1 MTNKQHTVL
10 VVDDDSAHRT
20 MLRTLIDGWGYA
32 VSEADDGS
40 AAIEKI
46 KESAFDLVLMDVRM
60 VRVSGLEALETI
72 KRINPAIPVII
83 MTAYSSVETAV
94 KALKQGAHDY
104 LTKPLDFDKL
114 KLTIDRAMEHT
125 RLKEENRLLRETL
138 GQQFDSQNIIGRSP
152 AMLKLLETVSQV
164 APSEAT
170 VLISG
175 DSGTGKELIAGA
187 IHFNSL
193 RKNGPFVK
201 INCAAI
207 TETLL
212 ESELF
217 GHEKGA
223 FTGAD
228 RRKEGRFRQAHGGTL
243 LLDEVSEMSLMM
255 QVKLLRAIQEREFN
269 RVGGEST
276 IQVDVRVIAATN
288 KDLKDQINEG
298 TFREDLYY
306 RLNVVELK
314 VPPLSERKEDIP
326 LLALHFLETF
336 AAKNRKEIKGF
347 TPGAMD
353 NLIHYDWPGNVRE
366 LMNAVERAVILARSG
381 YLDEGDFP
389 FMKDLIPEN
398 NGEDSIGP
406 DAPILRGE
414 APLEVIEKAAI
425 LKTIEATNGNKS
437 EAARRLGI
445 TRKTLHKKLK
455 AYGVMP

>member
-1 MTNKQHTVL
+1 MKNNSTIL

-20 MLRTLIDGWGYA
+20 MLRTLINGWGYT

-40 AAIEKI
+40 TAIEKV
-46 KESAFDLVLMDVRM
+46 EETSFDLVLMDVRM
-60 VRVSGLEALETI
+60 VKVSGLEALETI
-72 KRINPAIPVII
+72 KSYNPAIPVII
-83 MTAYSSVETAV
+83 MTAYSSIETAV
-94 KALKQGAHDY
+94 EALKQGAHDY

-114 KLTIDRAMEHT
+114 RLILERAMEHT

-138 GQQFDSQNIIGRSP
+138 GKQFDSQNIIGKSP
-152 AMLKLLETVSQV
+152 SMLALLETVAQV

-175 DSGTGKELIAGA
+175 ESGTGKELIAGA
-187 IHFNSL
+187 LHFNSL
-193 RKNGPFVK
+193 RKTGPFVK

-228 RRKEGRFRQAHGGTL
+228 RRKEGRFSQAHGGTL

-255 QVKLLRAIQEREFN
+255 QVKLLRALQEREFN
-269 RVGGEST
+269 RVGGDTT
-276 IQVDVRVIAATN
+276 IRVDVRVIAATN
-288 KDLKDQINEG
+288 KNLMEQINEG
-298 TFREDLYY
+298 AFREDLYY
-306 RLNVVELK
+306 RLNVVELQ
-314 VPPLSERKEDIP
+314 VPPLTERKEDIP
-326 LLALHFLETF
+326 LLAQHFLEMFTD
-336 AAKNRKEIKGF
+336 KNRKEIKGF
-347 TPGAMD
+347 TPRAMD
-353 NLIHYDWPGNVRE
+353 NLIRHDWPGNVRE
-366 LMNAVERAVILARSG
+366 LMNAVERGVVLARSN
-381 YLDEGDFP
+381 YLGVEDFP
-389 FMKDLIPEN
+389 FMKDSLSQNDP
-398 NGEDSIGP
+398 DSAKPAELFMSG
-406 DAPILRGE
+406 DM
-414 APLEVIEKAAI
+414 PLEDVERAAI
-425 LKTIEATNGNKS
+425 LNTLEVAGGNKS